1 MLKDLIGNNGK
12 IIFILYV
19 DIRWEEIDTPL
30 GTIVNLITWK
40 FLKTLTE
47 VALICSHL
55 STPL

>member
-1 MLKDLIGNNGK
+1 MLKNLIENNGK

-19 DIRWEEIDTPL
+19 DIHWEEIDTPL

-47 VALICSHL
+47 VALIRSH
-55 STPL
+55 